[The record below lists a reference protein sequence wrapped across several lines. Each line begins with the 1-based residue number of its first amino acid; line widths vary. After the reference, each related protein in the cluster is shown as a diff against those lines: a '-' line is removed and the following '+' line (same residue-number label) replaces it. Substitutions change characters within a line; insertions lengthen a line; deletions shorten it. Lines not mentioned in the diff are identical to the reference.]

1 MLTEEIRS
9 QLKEGIL
16 PFWKGLKDEEFG
28 GFYGFVGHDLKVDK
42 KYDKGVILHS
52 RILWFFSNCY
62 LVLKNK
68 DDLAYAD
75 HAYAYIKEHCI
86 DKENGG
92 VYWSTTYDGKPSDT
106 TKHTYNQ
113 AFAIYALSSYYDASK
128 NEEALLLAREL
139 FELVE
144 ERCKDDYGYL
154 EAFDRQFRPVDN
166 SKLSENGVLA
176 DKTMNTLL
184 HVFEA
189 YTELYRVG
197 KDEKAAAQ
205 MRWMLDIFVDK
216 VFNREK
222 KRLDVFFDS
231 RMNSLIDLQSYGHD
245 IEAAWLIDRGLAVL
259 NDAAYDKKLIPVTRM
274 LTETIYE
281 RAYANGCV
289 LNECENG
296 VVNKERIWWVQAESM
311 VGFLNGYA
319 ECPEKTEYMD
329 AVKKIW
335 DYIKQ
340 YVIDKRENSE
350 WFWALD
356 ENEKPA
362 IAREIAGPWK
372 CPYHNGRMCLELIR
386 RNEVVK

>member
-1 MLTEEIRS
+1 MLTEEIKR
-9 QLKEGIL
+9 QLSEGIL

-42 KYDKGVILHS
+42 QYDKGVILHS

-62 LVLKNK
+62 LVLKNE

-75 HAYAYIKEHCI
+75 HAYAYIKEHCM
-86 DKENGG
+86 DRENGG
-92 VYWSTTYDGKPSDT
+92 VYWSTNYDGQPSDT

-128 NEEALLLAREL
+128 NEEAIGLAREL

-144 ERCKDDYGYL
+144 KRCKDAFGYL

-166 SKLSENGVLA
+166 SKLSENGILA

-197 KDEKAAAQ
+197 GDEKAAEQ
-205 MRWMLDIFVDK
+205 MRWMLDIFADK

-231 RMNSLIDLQSYGHD
+231 RMNNLIDLQSYGHD
-245 IEAAWLIDRGLAVL
+245 IEAAWLMDRGLAVL
-259 NDAAYDKKLIPVTRM
+259 NDAAYDKKILPITRI
-274 LTETIYE
+274 LTETIYK
-281 RAYANGCV
+281 RAYADGCV

-296 VVNKERIWWVQAESM
+296 VVNKERIWWVQAEAM

-319 ECPEKTEYMD
+319 ECPEKNEYME
-329 AVKKIW
+329 AVRKIW
-335 DYIKQ
+335 DYING

-356 ENEKPA
+356 ENEKPVA
-362 IAREIAGPWK
+362 AREMAGPWK